1 MTSSTVT
8 DRTAARAPQ
17 ARNWLALAASPTFA
31 FMAWVEA
38 EGMAA
43 LCSPGTGIG
52 SMSMMYLLM
61 SLFHLP
67 AWLRRDPHGS
77 RTNRQPTTEGD

>member
-8 DRTAARAPQ
+8 DRTAARAPHV
-17 ARNWLALAASPTFA
+17 RNWLALAAAPTFA

-38 EGMAA
+38 GGMAT
-43 LCSPGTGIG
+43 LCSPGAGIG

-67 AWLRRDPHGS
+67 AWLRRGPHGS